1 MSSPMSSLG
10 RGKKPP
16 LQGGRPGQRPVPFRH
31 PEYTNDEESMFQE
44 IFGDSPSSSIG
55 NSPKTRS
62 PFASV
67 GASPRHSPKGGKNT
81 PGPGPTDHELMS
93 TMMKRIAQL
102 ESRVTHYSKEVIEKD
117 KKIKVLEEKTKLLTK
132 AKDASKDSPSRVQE
146 LERKCLLLQ
155 QQAYEMETFLA
166 DYGMVWVGEE
176 TRSDSSVYVELEG
189 EVEEEDGEEEEEA
202 GPEERIDQATVGTNT
217 LWKPA
222 ASYRTGTSVVSS
234 SDFKVDYNT
243 LIENIKDLNV
253 LAGEGEQKI
262 VKTSEGATLQRAD
275 PIPLTLYANGIFM
288 FNGPFR
294 RMAEPSTQ
302 LFLQDIMDGYFPSEL
317 QTRFPDGVPFTV
329 SDKRDTVF
337 KDKRW
342 QEEFPGS
349 GHVLGGDTKP
359 SRLLPSNLRGRKEDH
374 SWGSN
379 SELRETSEAPV
390 PMMSVDQFLNKVPSS
405 VIKGGRVIDIRA
417 SLGET
422 LKGGNG
428 DRSSVTV
435 IDTPVAKGMKERLE
449 KSEAERP
456 PSARDITTLRVKAGE
471 QNFIL
476 KMRFSDSIGDVRRQL
491 EHYRPAGSG
500 DYELLT
506 TFPNKVYRDNT
517 ASLHSCGLTPNA
529 ALHIRLR
536 KT

>member
-1 MSSPMSSLG
+1 ISP
-10 RGKKPP
+10 
-16 LQGGRPGQRPVPFRH
+16 
-31 PEYTNDEESMFQE
+31 
-44 IFGDSPSSSIG
+44 
-55 NSPKTRS
+55 
-62 PFASV
+62 
-67 GASPRHSPKGGKNT
+67 
-81 PGPGPTDHELMS
+81 PGPTDHELMS

-155 QQAYEMETFLA
+155 QQVYEMETFLA

-176 TRSDSSVYVELEG
+176 TRSDSS
-189 EVEEEDGEEEEEA
+189 EEA

-217 LWKPA
+217 MWKP
-222 ASYRTGTSVVSS
+222 GTSVVSS
-234 SDFKVDYNT
+234 DFQVDFNT

-275 PIPLTLYANGIFM
+275 FIPLTLYANGIFL

-294 RMAEPSTQ
+294 PMSEPSTQ

-342 QEEFPGS
+342 KEEFPGS
-349 GHVLGGDTKP
+349 GHVLGGNTKP
-359 SRLLPSNLRGRKEDH
+359 SRF
-374 SWGSN
+374 
-379 SELRETSEAPV
+379 
-390 PMMSVDQFLNKVPSS
+390 VDQFLNKVPSS

-422 LKGGNG
+422 LKVSIIAWFMSYSQSCTNDHLYIQTTLLMSPLLG
-428 DRSSVTV
+428 
-435 IDTPVAKGMKERLE
+435 
-449 KSEAERP
+449 SEAERP
-456 PSARDITTLRVKAGE
+456 PSARDITTLRIKAGE

-476 KMRFSDSIGDVRRQL
+476 KMRFSDTIGDVRRQL

-529 ALHIRLR
+529 ALHIRTR